1 MSVRS
6 EVQNPAQII
15 QDRIIPLL
23 DDLPPES
30 LTVVEQFVK
39 FLRDQVRRGRVVVT
53 SPEKKEESP
62 PYRYPTVAAPP
73 STLDAW
79 VNLVPEG
86 YEGDALADTE
96 ALYDEV

>member
-1 MSVRS
+1 MDARS
-6 EVQNPAQII
+6 EVQNPTQMIR
-15 QDRIIPLL
+15 DRIISLL

-39 FLRDQVRRGRVVVT
+39 FLRDQVRRGQAVVT
-53 SPEKKEESP
+53 SREKKEQST
-62 PYRYPTVAAPP
+62 PYQYPTVTTPP

-96 ALYDEV
+96 ALYGEV